1 MSAIC
6 KNLNKS
12 KSWYYETLASSQKV
26 AEYEQ
31 MIVDEVLKIRA
42 AHPAYGIRKLWH
54 ELSNLGIGIGR
65 DKLHRILRDR
75 GLVLLRRYKK
85 VRTSIPG
92 IYDSNFENLIKGVT
106 ITRPNQA
113 VCADITYIHTTEGI
127 LYLSVLMDMYS
138 RKILSFNIS
147 NNLRTDGA
155 LDCLNKALKSTPELK
170 GAIHHS
176 DHGCQYCSYRYLKK
190 LQSHG
195 LTISFT
201 GKNHCYDNAKIERF
215 FNTLKHEYLIHKVL
229 KSKRLARELIKLSI
243 HDYNHCRLH
252 AGINYQIPA
261 QLYDAA

>member
-1 MSAIC
+1 
-6 KNLNKS
+6 
-12 KSWYYETLASSQKV
+12 
-26 AEYEQ
+26 
-31 MIVDEVLKIRA
+31 
-42 AHPAYGIRKLWH
+42 
-54 ELSNLGIGIGR
+54 
-65 DKLHRILRDR
+65 
-75 GLVLLRRYKK
+75 
-85 VRTSIPG
+85 
-92 IYDSNFENLIKGVT
+92 
-106 ITRPNQA
+106 
-113 VCADITYIHTTEGI
+113 
-127 LYLSVLMDMYS
+127 MDMYS

-229 KSKRLARELIKLSI
+229 KSKRLARKLIKSSI
-243 HDYNHCRLH
+243 RDYNHCRLH